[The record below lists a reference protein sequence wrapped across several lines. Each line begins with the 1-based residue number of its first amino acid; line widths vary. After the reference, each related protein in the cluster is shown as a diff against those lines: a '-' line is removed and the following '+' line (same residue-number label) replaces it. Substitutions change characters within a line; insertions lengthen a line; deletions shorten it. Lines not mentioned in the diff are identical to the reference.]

1 MLFGQQLCRR
11 HNRGL
16 AAVFD
21 GSDGCKGGDDG
32 FAGTYIPLYQSQHRH
47 VFLQV
52 FQGFTNDP
60 VLGSSQVK
68 SQVVSQLPA
77 EPRFLGKGEGLLFSP
92 LERPPLHDNVVRT
105 EFIKG

>member
-11 HNRGL
+11 HDRGL

-52 FQGFTNDP
+52 FQGFTNNP
-60 VLGSSQVK
+60 ALGSSQVK
-68 SQVVSQLPA
+68 SQDCLSAACRAPL
-77 EPRFLGKGEGLLFSP
+77 FGEGRGP
-92 LERPPLHDNVVRT
+92 VV
-105 EFIKG
+105 FAA